1 MRTLI
6 SANFAHLLD
15 RCGYLYSLKPTEMS
29 SEIENERILSL
40 QKYNI
45 LDTPP
50 DGSFD
55 RITRLAAILLDVPIA
70 IVTLVDTD
78 RIWFKSRYGLDVQ
91 QIPRDPGLCASAILG
106 DGFYEVS
113 DAPSDPRTLANPL
126 VASEFGLRFYAAIP
140 LKVKEGYNLGTLCV
154 IDKKPRKLLPQQIE
168 ILQYLSDIL
177 IDQMELRL
185 AARTAVYQQNN
196 VLSIAAHDLK
206 TPLTLISAWAEL
218 AKISK
223 QDPQSVDKMCDEIKR
238 AAEKLNIMVNDLL
251 EKARKEA
258 GNVQLRLNKVE
269 FSKLVEQ
276 VVKTNEVLAKNKN
289 ITLETNVRDYPV
301 INGDKD
307 RLIEIVDNL
316 INNAIKYSPPGKR
329 ISTSIHEQDKFAVL
343 VVTDEG
349 QGLNEEDKKNIFQ
362 RFARLSSIPTGG
374 ESSTGLGLS
383 IVRSLVEAH
392 NGEVTAE
399 SKGKNEGSTFIVKI
413 PVV

>member
-1 MRTLI
+1 MNT
-6 SANFAHLLD
+6 D
-15 RCGYLYSLKPTEMS
+15 M
-29 SEIENERILSL
+29 ENERILSL

-55 RITRLAAILLDVPIA
+55 RITRLAALLLDVPIA

-106 DGFYEVS
+106 DGFYEVN

-126 VASEFGLRFYAAIP
+126 VASQFGLRFYAAIP
-140 LKVKEGYNLGTLCV
+140 LRVKEGFNLGTLCV
-154 IDKKPRKLLPQQIE
+154 IDKKPRKLLPNQIE
-168 ILQYLSDIL
+168 ILQYLADIL

-185 AARTAVYQQNN
+185 AARTAIYQQNN

-206 TPLTLISAWAEL
+206 TPLTLISAWSEL
-218 AKISK
+218 AKMSK
-223 QDPQSVDKMCDEIKR
+223 DDPDSVDKMCDEIKR
-238 AAEKLNIMVNDLL
+238 AAEKLNTMVNDLL

-258 GNVQLRLNKVE
+258 GNIQLRLNKIE
-269 FSKLVEQ
+269 FSDLVGQ
-276 VVKTNEVLAKNKN
+276 VVKTNQVLAKNKN
-289 ITLETNVRDYPV
+289 ITIETRVSDYPV

-307 RLIEIVDNL
+307 RIIEIVDNL
-316 INNAIKYSPPGKR
+316 INNAIKYSQPGKR

-343 VVTDEG
+343 EVRDEG
-349 QGLNEEDKKNIFQ
+349 QGFNEEDKKHIFQ

-383 IVRSLVEAH
+383 IVKSLVHAH
-392 NGEVTAE
+392 NGEVSVE

-413 PVV
+413 PAL